1 MATDVILPALGMSQD
16 TGKIVRW
23 LKTEGQRVSKD
34 EPLAEI
40 ETDKATVEIESPAD
54 GVLARVS
61 ASEGDDVPVGQVIA
75 TILAPGEVVE
85 QGAVEAGEAM
95 EGMASQN
102 GNTALPQADTI
113 IQASVPLS
121 VAASP
126 LAQRIADEHHLDLS
140 QVKSAGRRIQ
150 KADVLAYIEG
160 QTGETTTSAGMTPAP
175 RLSMASPKARRLASE
190 QGIDLATLDGSGP
203 GGAVLVADVLAY
215 TAPPA
220 VPSARAQQ
228 EQVASPVAAPAHA
241 TGQEL
246 SLSTAW
252 RVMAERTTQSW
263 TTAPHFY
270 LVREVNAGQLIA
282 WRERV
287 LKRSSEKITYTDLL
301 VKVVAA
307 ALKAHPRV
315 NASWREGR
323 VLLNDEV
330 HVGLAVATEEG
341 LVVPVIHRADT
352 LGLGELARQRKDLV
366 AKAQA
371 GKLRPPDI
379 SGGTFTLSNLGMY
392 NVDAFNAI
400 INAPQAAILAV
411 GRIAE
416 RVVPVRGQPAVQPM
430 MVLTLSCD
438 HRAVDGA
445 RGAQFLDAVANL
457 LEDPLGL
464 LD

>member
-61 ASEGDDVPVGQVIA
+61 ASEGDDVPVGRVIA
-75 TILAPGEVVE
+75 TILAPGEVAG

-102 GNTALPQADTI
+102 GNTALPQVDTI

-121 VAASP
+121 VTASP

-160 QTGETTTSAGMTPAP
+160 QTGETTTSGGVTPAP

-190 QGIDLATLDGSGP
+190 QGIDLASLPGSGP
-203 GGAVLVADVLAY
+203 GGAVLAADVLAY
-215 TAPPA
+215 TAPPS
-220 VPSARAQQ
+220 VPAARPQQ
-228 EQVASPVAAPAHA
+228 EQVASPVAAA
-241 TGQEL
+241 GQEL
-246 SLSTAW
+246 SLSTVW

-263 TTAPHFY
+263 TSAPHFY
-270 LVREVNAGQLIA
+270 LVREVNASQLIS

-315 NASWREGR
+315 NASWRDGR

-330 HVGLAVATEEG
+330 HVGLAVATGEG

-352 LGLGELARQRKDLV
+352 PGLGELARQRKDLV

-371 GKLRPPDI
+371 GKLRPQDI

-400 INAPQAAILAV
+400 INTPQAAILAV

-438 HRAVDGA
+438 HRVIDGA

-457 LEDPLGL
+457 VEDPLGL